1 MALLLVLMWLVLPNR
16 ALLSGLDHCG
26 VHESSSSN
34 NMSPWLQSLKC
45 HNDYKTHVDCTW
57 TAPANT
63 TLQVWLRENDGSSE
77 LCGPFKDEKTT
88 EDGVVQCR
96 HKTRVLGLGTSH
108 TVFFVNNQTASLCS
122 SSKHTSL
129 RREQQLDVQTKPYGD
144 GGVVWWC
151 CTVRARPPGGLTAS
165 EESDGS
171 YWLKWSSPYPP
182 SSSLNQN
189 VSYQL
194 SFRTQVEDEWTTQT
208 VAETSV
214 RLERQKLLHGRRY
227 EARVRA
233 WAGVGQWSEWSPV
246 ASWKTGDEIPS
257 LDCVLDGEKEVT
269 CSWEVSR
276 ELAYL
281 ITYQLTCRHDPTARF
296 EGCCVNPAVSS
307 DPGGTEVRYSCPLT
321 DVDPERLQLKLQPAH
336 NAKTFQASKH
346 SEYSE
351 YRGVRTNSPVQ
362 VKVREKNG
370 DWVVEWSPPAE
381 AATELLYQ
389 VWYYRTTDP
398 ESPQLLNISQGSTR
412 VSIPGT
418 SLVPLQDYKVKVR
431 SLVAP
436 GEGSTYEGIP
446 SEWSE
451 PANWTS
457 NKATWSVST
466 LIYFFCGLIAA
477 ALFLTLYFT
486 IPVCRKKVV
495 TWVDS
500 VPSPGKSKSLF
511 EIKSSSSPT
520 LVQSEKTSICS
531 VQHLDRV
538 STWYQISHF
547 THMTPQN
554 RCLHSAAVAIEKKE
568 GADEIMHLSPPCSS
582 SEALLWPTRSTETTC
597 ADQSRSC
604 WNCDNLPSPLDTVHN
619 SDTSSMS
626 FSGPYIF
633 CQGSGQMSMEVQ
645 QENVRETK
653 SDEAVPLFPAPCP
666 LRDKDYV
673 CLPNRN
679 LSRSTEDLTSHSSSG
694 PKWYDRPEQDQQ
706 QHPNATLRP
715 VQPDSRSGFGEPA
728 VRSQP
733 PDNTAGLLP
742 SWPQE
747 GVNSG
752 YCQLPA
758 VFMVPSK

>member
-26 VHESSSSN
+26 VHDGSSSN
-34 NMSPWLQSLKC
+34 NMSPWLQSLQC
-45 HNDYKTHVDCTW
+45 HNDYKTHVDCKW
-57 TAPANT
+57 KAPTNT
-63 TLQVWLRENDGSSE
+63 TLQVWLRGNDGSSE
-77 LCGPFKDEKTT
+77 LCVPFKDEKTT

-96 HKTRVLGLGTSH
+96 YKTLVLGVGISH
-108 TVFFVNNQTASLCS
+108 TVFFTNNQTTSFCS

-129 RREQQLDVQTKPYGD
+129 DLVQRL
-144 GGVVWWC
+144 
-151 CTVRARPPGGLTAS
+151 RAHPPGGLTAS

-189 VSYQL
+189 LSYQL
-194 SFRTQVEDEWTTQT
+194 SFRTQDEDGWTTEA
-208 VAETSV
+208 VADTSV
-214 RLERQKLLHGRRY
+214 RLERQKLLPGRRY

-233 WAGVGQWSEWSPV
+233 RAGVGRWSEWSPV
-246 ASWKTGDEIPS
+246 ASWKTGDDLGQVPS

-281 ITYQLTCRHDPTARF
+281 VTYQLTCRHDLTARF

-336 NAKTFQASKH
+336 NAKTFQAYKH
-346 SEYSE
+346 I
-351 YRGVRTNSPVQ
+351 RTNSPVQ
-362 VKVREKNG
+362 VKVRENNG

-389 VWYYRTTDP
+389 VWYYRTTDQGST
-398 ESPQLLNISQGSTR
+398 ELLNISEGSTR
-412 VSIPGT
+412 VSILGT

-436 GEGSTYEGIP
+436 GAGSTYEGIP

-466 LIYFFCGLIAA
+466 LIYFFCGVIAA
-477 ALFLTLYFT
+477 ALFLTLYHT
-486 IPVCRKKVV
+486 IPVCRKEVV
-495 TWVDS
+495 MWVDS
-500 VPSPGKSKSLF
+500 VPSPGKSKSLS

-538 STWYQISHF
+538 STC
-547 THMTPQN
+547 

-582 SEALLWPTRSTETTC
+582 SEALLWPTKSTETTGS
-597 ADQSRSC
+597 DQSRSC
-604 WNCDNLPSPLDTVHN
+604 WNCDNLPSPNAHDL
-619 SDTSSMS
+619 DTSSMS

-645 QENVRETK
+645 QEEVRETK

-666 LRDKDYV
+666 LRDGDYV
-673 CLPNRN
+673 CLPNRT

-694 PKWYDRPEQDQQ
+694 PKWYDSPEQGQ
-706 QHPNATLRP
+706 QHLNATLRP
-715 VQPDSRSGFGEPA
+715 VQSGSRSGFGEPA

-733 PDNTAGLLP
+733 PDYTAGPLP
-742 SWPQE
+742 SWPQ
-747 GVNSG
+747 GGANSG

-758 VFMVPSK
+758 AFTVPPK

>member
-34 NMSPWLQSLKC
+34 NMSPWLQSLQC
-45 HNDYKTHVDCTW
+45 HNDYKTRVDCKW

-129 RREQQLDVQTKPYGD
+129 RL
-144 GGVVWWC
+144 
-151 CTVRARPPGGLTAS
+151 RARPPGGLTAS

-246 ASWKTGDEIPS
+246 ASWKTGDDGQQPREIPS

-346 SEYSE
+346 I
-351 YRGVRTNSPVQ
+351 RTNSPVQ

-389 VWYYRTTDP
+389 VWYYRATDP

-418 SLVPLQDYKVKVR
+418 SLVPLQDYEVKVR

-538 STWYQISHF
+538 ST
-547 THMTPQN
+547 
-554 RCLHSAAVAIEKKE
+554 C
-568 GADEIMHLSPPCSS
+568 S

-747 GVNSG
+747 GANSG

-758 VFMVPSK
+758 AFMVPSK